1 MRNNGNGTAGHD
13 RTPQELLSSRRHAE
27 LILDNIAVGIFE
39 IHSGRIVYANPA
51 ALRLAGA
58 PEEELLAT
66 PFPELFSGSDRE
78 RVRELLATI
87 NATPETI
94 GEEVP
99 VRLHDRHLT
108 LWTQPVCNPKTTLLV
123 IARETTKRRQGE
135 QALKASPAELEQ
147 VFSTAACGM
156 AVIDTGFTVLR
167 ANQALLNQFG
177 FGLEIIGRK
186 CHDVLPGPLCRTA
199 ECPLIRIME
208 GEELIE
214 RESRKFHAD
223 GTPLSLLVT
232 ATAFR
237 GPDGALEGIFEDF
250 RDLTARKKNER
261 ALRESEERYR
271 DLFENTADLI
281 QNAGPDGRLLYVNPA
296 WRKTL
301 GYGTD
306 EIFRLNVID
315 IIHPEQRPRC
325 REMFRRIIAGEK
337 VEKIE
342 TAFLAKDGRKVLVAG
357 NASCKYAEGKPLY
370 TRGIFHD
377 ITERKELELRLRSM
391 ATTDELTGAYN
402 RRMFDEI
409 LCKQMSRAE
418 RQGEP
423 LSMVMLDIDHFK
435 KINDNFGHVAGDEV
449 LRSLAALL
457 RENIRDMDF
466 FARWGGEEFIILLP
480 ATPPEA
486 ARHLAERLRH
496 IVAGHGFG
504 QVGPVTISL
513 GVARYR
519 QGEPR
524 EALLRRADESLYDAK
539 RTGRNKV
546 VMAGGERAFFCM
558 FPAKQG
564 DQQGS
569 KCETVPAHPDS

>member
-1 MRNNGNGTAGHD
+1 M
-13 RTPQELLSSRRHAE
+13 
-27 LILDNIAVGIFE
+27 
-39 IHSGRIVYANPA
+39 
-51 ALRLAGA
+51 
-58 PEEELLAT
+58 
-66 PFPELFSGSDRE
+66 
-78 RVRELLATI
+78 
-87 NATPETI
+87 
-94 GEEVP
+94 
-99 VRLHDRHLT
+99 
-108 LWTQPVCNPKTTLLV
+108 
-123 IARETTKRRQGE
+123 
-135 QALKASPAELEQ
+135 
-147 VFSTAACGM
+147 
-156 AVIDTGFTVLR
+156 
-167 ANQALLNQFG
+167 
-177 FGLEIIGRK
+177 
-186 CHDVLPGPLCRTA
+186 
-199 ECPLIRIME
+199 
-208 GEELIE
+208 
-214 RESRKFHAD
+214 
-223 GTPLSLLVT
+223 
-232 ATAFR
+232 
-237 GPDGALEGIFEDF
+237 
-250 RDLTARKKNER
+250 
-261 ALRESEERYR
+261 RESEERYR